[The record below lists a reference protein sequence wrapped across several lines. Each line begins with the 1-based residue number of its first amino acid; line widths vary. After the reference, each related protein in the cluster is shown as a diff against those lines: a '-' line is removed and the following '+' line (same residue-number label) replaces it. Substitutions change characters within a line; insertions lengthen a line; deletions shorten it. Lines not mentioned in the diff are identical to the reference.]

1 MDDVPFEGPNLY
13 VVLSGFHDP
22 NLPAELLSIGVPLV
36 CILEIK
42 LPGERYVDMYHETRE
57 KDFISHD
64 KTRFHEGY
72 RIDVKKLDEF
82 WAITRER
89 FANLSAYP
97 IYSDIAVLTFPPAAL
112 PETFNITKREFLKR
126 DIRDRALRTLHH
138 LYDLCRQ
145 HAKYLKSTKL
155 ERGIVDE
162 RDGTMDTRI
171 YEDALSDIP
180 NEYINVPLILGAI
193 LLQVESNVAKSY
205 DGCVPVKCNAG
216 FSDADARRA
225 NTSTTDERIP
235 VFAVRDRLRML
246 DLQYELIDE
255 YADNTSQS
263 LLPSD
268 LQVIPYG
275 DTLTMIVRPF
285 LDRKI
290 DLDDAVLRVLRDPR
304 IINAWQNHETLTK
317 SKSDTYSCH
326 IDNIARIFDREQR
339 VSREEAAHY
348 LHLLV
353 FDKLIFSED
362 NYSARTELTQP
373 LKEDLSELKHA
384 RSMIRRTRSASN
396 FTSLSSIN
404 VSSLRRFKSDTEID
418 YDKPITAFTECPLLF
433 ALIDTRETL
442 LPGYLHENVFKRRK
456 YERSSLEEYED
467 VELLSSRVFL
477 QVIYEC
483 FQQFDRFAERY
494 FEPTDSML
502 FYFSNDNRVGD
513 VFEETRISSIRTP
526 IGLREF
532 CEYIAKE
539 EENWIERE
547 RETRQSRRVDLTGRF
562 MKRPIEVEDDA
573 IIFADECFVLPD
585 SLKARR
591 ILKKSPDRDLREKIC
606 ETKGSE
612 EATGVDVEGKK
623 ITGQKLNGTV
633 TTDNGSKQADGRV
646 MSGKTSS
653 MKKKSSANRTD
664 DVDTSS
670 LTVKKIL
677 SSRSVEKDGMRDFVD
692 GYDLGSRLRVQVIH
706 HGKKFLLD
714 DQTVRVELEN
724 WLHGSSHIRI
734 AITLQHCTLR
744 LCSGVGRPPS
754 EDTFRLTTDG
764 GIILGFCRNKERDF
778 GT

>member
-22 NLPAELLSIGVPLV
+22 NLPAELLNIGVPLV

-42 LPGERYVDMYHETRE
+42 LPSERCVDIYHETRE
-57 KDFISHD
+57 KDLISHD
-64 KTRFHEGY
+64 KTRFSEDY
-72 RIDVKKLDEF
+72 RIDVNKLDEF
-82 WAITRER
+82 WTITRER

-97 IYSDIAVLTFPPAAL
+97 IYSDIAVLTFSPTAL
-112 PETFNITKREFLKR
+112 SETFNIAEKKFLKQ
-126 DIRDRALRTLHH
+126 DIHDRALRTLYH

-145 HAKYLKSTKL
+145 HAKYLKSMKL
-155 ERGIVDE
+155 EKGIIDE
-162 RDGTMDTRI
+162 RDGTMDTKI

-193 LLQVESNVAKSY
+193 LLQVESNLARSY

-216 FSDADARRA
+216 FSDADTRRA

-235 VFAVRDRLRML
+235 GFAVRDKLRML
-246 DLQYELIDE
+246 DLQYELINE
-255 YADNTSQS
+255 YTDNTSQS
-263 LLPSD
+263 LLSSD

-275 DTLTMIVRPF
+275 DILTMIVRPF
-285 LDRKI
+285 LDRRI

-304 IINAWQNHETLTK
+304 IINAWQNHEILTK
-317 SKSDTYSCH
+317 SKSDMYSCH
-326 IDNIARIFDREQR
+326 ISNIARMFDREQR
-339 VSREEAAHY
+339 VNREEAAHY
-348 LHLLV
+348 LHLLM

-362 NYSARTELTQP
+362 NYGARTELTQP

-384 RSMIRRTRSASN
+384 RSMIRRTHSASN
-396 FTSLSSIN
+396 FTSLSPLT

-433 ALIDTRETL
+433 ALTDTRETL
-442 LPGYLHENVFKRRK
+442 LPGYLHENVFKKRS
-456 YERSSLEEYED
+456 YGRSSLEEYED

-483 FQQFDRFAERY
+483 FQRFDRFAERY

-502 FYFSNDNRVGD
+502 FYFSNNNRVGD
-513 VFEETRISSIRTP
+513 VFEETRISSICTP

-547 RETRQSRRVDLTGRF
+547 RETRQSRRMDLTGRF
-562 MKRPIEVEDDA
+562 MKRPIELEDDA
-573 IIFADECFVLPD
+573 IIFADECFVLPN

-591 ILKKSPDRDLREKIC
+591 LKKSPDRDLRKKIC
-606 ETKGSE
+606 ETKESE
-612 EATGVDVEGKK
+612 EATEEDVEGEK
-623 ITGQKLNGTV
+623 ITGQKLNGAL

-646 MSGKTSS
+646 MSGKTSL
-653 MKKKSSANRTD
+653 MKKKSSTNGTD

-670 LTVKKIL
+670 SLSMKKIL
-677 SSRSVEKDGMRDFVD
+677 SSRSVEKDGMYGFV
-692 GYDLGSRLRVQVIH
+692 GYDLGSRLHVQVIH
-706 HGKKFLLD
+706 HSKKFLLD
-714 DQTVRVELEN
+714 DQTVRVELED
-724 WLHGSSHIRI
+724 WLHGGFDIRI
-734 AITLQHCTLR
+734 AIILQHCTLR
-744 LCSGVGRPPS
+744 LCNRVGRPQS
-754 EDTFRLTTDG
+754 EDTFHLTTEG
-764 GIILGFCRNKERDF
+764 GIILGFCRNKEKDF